1 MKNFSKAIS
10 VAFVGFLL
18 MGNVSAQDT
27 YTSTTAKKIYTS
39 IPAVE
44 KTIAS
49 SNAREDVL
57 ANFPVVVSR
66 FSSLFPIATSQQWS
80 VIKENLWVSF
90 VSDGRKGSASF
101 TQKGK
106 INYVI
111 LNCSLDQLPTPFS
124 KTIIKDYTSY
134 KVYNAIEIKAHDAVA
149 YQVILENAVNFITLK
164 YAGEEVVEI
173 TKVNKTK

>member
-18 MGNVSAQDT
+18 IGNVSAQDA
-27 YTSTTAKKIYTS
+27 YTGTTAKKSYTS
-39 IPAVE
+39 IPAIE
-44 KTIAS
+44 KTLAS
-49 SNAREDVL
+49 SNASEDIM
-57 ANFPVVVSR
+57 ANFPVVESR
-66 FSSLFPIATSQQWS
+66 FSSLFPTATNPQWS
-80 VIKENLWVSF
+80 AIKENLWVSF

-106 INYVI
+106 MNYII
-111 LNCSLDQLPTPFS
+111 LSCGLEQLPTAFS
-124 KTIIKDYTSY
+124 KTIQKDYSLY

-173 TKVNKTK
+173 SKVNKTK